1 MTFVL
6 IITLVSLPLQIA
18 FFADSISDLGSI
30 FLNSI
35 ASLIF
40 MIDIFLNIRT
50 GFMGAD
56 SDQVVLDSSATFK

>member
-1 MTFVL
+1 
-6 IITLVSLPLQIA
+6 
-18 FFADSISDLGSI
+18 
-30 FLNSI
+30 
-35 ASLIF
+35 